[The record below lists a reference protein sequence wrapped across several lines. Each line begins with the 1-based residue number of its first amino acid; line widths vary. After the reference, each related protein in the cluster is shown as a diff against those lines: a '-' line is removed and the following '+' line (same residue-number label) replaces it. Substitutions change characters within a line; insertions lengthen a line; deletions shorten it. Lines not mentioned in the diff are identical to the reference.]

1 VTETLPLLAALALVV
16 ALGELLARR
25 TPLRHLGSAL
35 VVILVAALAANL
47 GLLPTYSSEV
57 PLYGVIFGE
66 VAPLSI
72 FWLLLGVR
80 LSEVLRAGR
89 ASLVLFGVGAAG
101 TTAGVLLAM
110 ALVDGAE
117 VFGEAHRALGGM
129 FVGTY
134 TGGSVNF
141 NAIALEYGVMESA
154 TLYAGSAAVDN
165 LMTTLWMATNLLV
178 PRLLGARWPRRA
190 AGSPAAEEPAPG
202 APAEVS
208 DAERIHP
215 ADLAWLLALG
225 AGATVLSRWL
235 AAELGA
241 LLGVSLPSILVLT
254 TLALVLAQVPAV
266 ARLAGARV
274 LGLVAVNLFLAV
286 IGVLCD
292 LEALRGIGALAL
304 PLTGFVATT
313 VLVHGLCVY
322 GAAALLR
329 IDPETASV
337 ASQANIGGGT
347 TAMALARSLG
357 RSDLVLPAIL
367 MGALGTAAGTYLGF
381 LAAEVLL

>member
-1 VTETLPLLAALALVV
+1 MTETLPLLAALALVV
-16 ALGELLARR
+16 ALGEVLARH

-35 VVILVAALAANL
+35 VVILVAAVAANL

-57 PLYGVIFGE
+57 PLYGAIFGE
-66 VAPLSI
+66 VAPLAI

-80 LSEVLRAGR
+80 LGEVLRAGG
-89 ASLVLFGVGAAG
+89 AALVLFGVGALG
-101 TTAGVLLAM
+101 TTVGVLAGM

-141 NAIALEYGVMESA
+141 NAIALEYAVVESA

-178 PRLLGARWPRRA
+178 PRLLGARWPRGTRTAGA
-190 AGSPAAEEPAPG
+190 AAASTAPDEG
-202 APAEVS
+202 LLS
-208 DAERIHP
+208 DDERVHP

-225 AGATVLSRWL
+225 AGAVVVSRWL

-241 LLGVSLPSILVLT
+241 ALGVSLPSILVLT
-254 TLALVLAQVPAV
+254 TLALVLAQVPVV

-292 LEALRGIGALAL
+292 LEALRGIGELAL
-304 PLTGFVATT
+304 PLTLFVAVA
-313 VLVHGLCVY
+313 VLVHGAFVY

-337 ASQANIGGGT
+337 ASQANVGGGT

-357 RSDLVLPAIL
+357 RQDLVLPAIL
-367 MGALGTAAGTYLGF
+367 MGSVGTAVGTYLGF

>member
-1 VTETLPLLAALALVV
+1 LTETLPLLAALALVV
-16 ALGELLARR
+16 ALAEVLARR

-35 VVILVAALAANL
+35 VVILVAAVAANL
-47 GLLPTYSSEV
+47 GLLPTYSAEV
-57 PLYGVIFGE
+57 PLYGVIFSE

-80 LSEVLRAGR
+80 LADVLRAGR
-89 ASLVLFGVGAAG
+89 ASLLLFAVGAAG
-101 TTAGVLLAM
+101 TTVGVLLAM
-110 ALVDGAE
+110 ALVGGEEA
-117 VFGEAHRALGGM
+117 FGEAYRALGGM

-141 NAIALEYGVMESA
+141 NAVALEYGVVESA

-178 PRLLGARWPRRA
+178 PRLLAARWPRRR
-190 AGSPAAEEPAPG
+190 AAEPAVAPTSPDAAEAPG
-202 APAEVS
+202 
-208 DAERIHP
+208 DDERVHP

-225 AGATVLSRWL
+225 AGAVVAARAL
-235 AAELGA
+235 AGLLGEALGA
-241 LLGVSLPSILVLT
+241 SVPSILVLT
-254 TLALVLAQVPAV
+254 TLALSLAQVPAV

-304 PLTGFVATT
+304 PLTLFVAVA
-313 VLVHGLCVY
+313 VLVHGAFVY

-357 RSDLVLPAIL
+357 RQDLVLPAIL
-367 MGALGTAAGTYLGF
+367 MGSLGTAAGTYLGF